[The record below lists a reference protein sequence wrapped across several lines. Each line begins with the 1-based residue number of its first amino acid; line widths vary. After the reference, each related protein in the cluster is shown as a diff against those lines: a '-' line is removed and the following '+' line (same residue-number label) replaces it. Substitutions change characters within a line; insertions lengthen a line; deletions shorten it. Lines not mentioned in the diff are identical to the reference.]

1 MGSSTGPFKYIYIM
15 KEIIERELEDVLY
28 KFDLLDVLVM
38 MSPDQ
43 ESGYELEYEYLR
55 GKKDVLLYLLSFFIE
70 Q

>member
-1 MGSSTGPFKYIYIM
+1 M

-28 KFDLLDVLVM
+28 KFDLLDVLVT

-43 ESGYELEYEYLR
+43 ENGYELEYEYLR